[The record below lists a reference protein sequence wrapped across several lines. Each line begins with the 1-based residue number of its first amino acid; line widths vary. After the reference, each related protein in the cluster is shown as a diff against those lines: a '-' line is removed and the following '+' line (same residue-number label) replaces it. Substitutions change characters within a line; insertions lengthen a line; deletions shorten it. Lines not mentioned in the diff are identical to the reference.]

1 MKSQLQTEWKG
12 IILAGG
18 AGTRLYPV
26 TLVISKQLLPVY
38 DKPMIFYPLS
48 TLMQVGIREI
58 LIIST
63 PSALPQFRQLL
74 GDGSKLGLLLSYAEQ
89 SQPRGIAEAFIIG
102 KEFIGNSN
110 VCLILGDNLF
120 YGETEALKRALQRKT
135 GATIFAYAVR
145 DPSRYGVIEFAP
157 DGKVLGIVEKPKQPK
172 SKYAVT
178 GLYSYDS
185 SVVEIASKLT
195 PSARGELEIT
205 DVNNAYL
212 QRGQLFVEILSR
224 GTAWLDM
231 GTSESLMEAGSFV
244 ATLEKRQGF
253 KISCVEEIA
262 YRMGF
267 ISPASFKQIIAE
279 FGDCEYGRYLASIME
294 NQNEYSIKKQG

>member
-1 MKSQLQTEWKG
+1 MNSELRKTWKG

-18 AGTRLYPV
+18 AGTRLYPI
-26 TLVISKQLLPVY
+26 TLVICKQLLPVY

-63 PSALPQFRQLL
+63 PLALPQFRQLL
-74 GDGSKLGLLLSYAEQ
+74 GDGSRLGLSISYAEQ
-89 SQPRGIAEAFIIG
+89 PQPRGIAEAFIIG
-102 KEFIGNSN
+102 EEFIDNSN

-120 YGETEALKRALQRKT
+120 YGETESLKCALQRME

-145 DPSRYGVIEFAP
+145 EPHRYGVIEFGV
-157 DGKVLGIVEKPKQPK
+157 DGKVVGIDEKPKQPK

-178 GLYSYDS
+178 GLYCYDS
-185 SVVEIASKLT
+185 SIVQIASKLT

-205 DVNNAYL
+205 DVNNEYL
-212 QRGQLFVEILSR
+212 HRGQLFVEVLGR

-231 GTSESLMEAGSFV
+231 GTPASLMEAGNFV
-244 ATLEKRQGF
+244 ATLENRQGF

-267 ISPASFKQIIAE
+267 ISSSKLRQIIAE
-279 FGDCEYGRYLASIME
+279 LGDCDYGKYLASIMDE
-294 NQNEYSIKKQG
+294 KF